1 MTDNPHPLT
10 EQQLDEI
17 EKMPRAEDID
27 LLVAEVRRLRTQM
40 AAVHGLCDEQD
51 QVARMLEFATP
62 PWIGAVRA
70 VVQSA
75 DVNEMAA
82 SLRRDGFGPDQIA
95 TMLRSAA
102 DEAQQPETA
111 RWVLTPNEHDRAWH
125 AIEGAAGDPGAD
137 PGTVLNAVLRALRID
152 APTAE
157 DEQAAS
163 PRRKADGT
171 RQDETLPAEDPARID
186 RVRPEFTDHASVESI
201 DVQLR
206 RARSQQRRWHLRV
219 EWLISLRQARVE
231 QKARGEWPA
240 S

>member
-1 MTDNPHPLT
+1 MTETTD
-10 EQQLDEI
+10 
-17 EKMPRAEDID
+17 R
-27 LLVAEVRRLRTQM
+27 
-40 AAVHGLCDEQD
+40 
-51 QVARMLEFATP
+51 
-62 PWIGAVRA
+62 
-70 VVQSA
+70 
-75 DVNEMAA
+75 
-82 SLRRDGFGPDQIA
+82 
-95 TMLRSAA
+95 A
-102 DEAQQPETA
+102 DEAQQPETQAA
-111 RWVLTPNEHDRAWH
+111 RRVLTPNEHDRAWH

-186 RVRPEFTDHASVESI
+186 RMRPEFTDHASVESI

-206 RARSQQRRWHLRV
+206 RARSQLRRWHLRV

-231 QKARGEWPA
+231 QKERGEWPA
-240 S
+240 AVSQPSKEA